1 MFRSLR
7 FKIIV
12 FLIIANG
19 LSFVAM
25 SIISYEV
32 SNKRMNAQLE
42 KQSMVDLSNTV
53 SNLNTML
60 SLRLHEAEVLTESED
75 IRNGSNSVKLNSLK
89 QHIVKSGIHYEHI
102 GIAERTGA
110 LTLAD
115 GESLQVGQLPAFQQ
129 ALLGISS
136 ISDPVLDARGRPIVW
151 LFIPLYDPGN
161 PDWRITEVAAF
172 AVDSY
177 ALFHPILTVRSDDY
191 EDSAFTLVDR
201 EMNLLHNS
209 SIPEYILERNYVRDE
224 PSSSSFAEQIRS
236 TEQGNGEVYL
246 FGRVLKLFYV
256 KVPGHDWYAVYTVAK
271 KEFEAP
277 LRTVLWNNMAYIGA
291 AEIALGVFLYL
302 FTSRMIL
309 SRLNQ
314 IVGATR
320 QVASGDFYTLP
331 IPTRSKDE
339 LGTLADSVNSMT
351 EKLRYLFEPFQTFIK
366 HYKYA
371 MIVTDA
377 AFRVTA
383 FNTRAQEMLGYSE
396 PEVIGKRMLLH
407 WYDPNQVQTRARKYS
422 EQLSA
427 RMEADESVIFAP
439 TLNGLQADSEWIMH
453 AKDGS
458 KILVSSIP
466 SVMRHPDGSTKGYVL
481 LVRDISELKQ
491 TAATNTRLFE
501 IMESAHD
508 MISTFD
514 LHGRMF
520 YVNQAGLAFLGI
532 DELDES
538 NNQIKN
544 YLTISNALQFA
555 DGLQIAERM
564 GFWQSETE
572 FVHAGGEIQTV
583 SMIVVPHRSDDGGET
598 FYSTIVRDMTD
609 RKTIERQLLQAK
621 EAADEA
627 NEAKSSFLARMS
639 HEIRTPLNGI
649 IGLTYL
655 LQKSDLTAIQQ
666 DYLRQITDSSHNL
679 LHILNAV
686 LDFSKLEA
694 DKLSLEHV
702 PFRLEESIMRLG
714 GMFSVLLGP
723 KPVDFMIQV
732 DPRIPAELIGDP
744 TRLEQVLL
752 NLGSNAIK
760 FTNEGLVEMQIKL
773 MEITDE
779 QATLSF
785 SVSDTGIGMTPDQLS
800 KLFTPFVQADDK
812 TSRKYGGTGLGL
824 VISHSLVDRMGGNIQ
839 VASTHHVGSTF
850 SFNLRFE
857 LTEPAQ
863 RTHSQ
868 ASFNRRVLVLEDQ
881 PIVGLLWRQLLE
893 SMGCECSIASCFEE
907 VLELLKPSRWDIAII
922 DMEAGDMH
930 GEETWATWI
939 GTLRD
944 HGIKVVSSTSLL
956 GRDALQYVADE
967 LKPDA
972 VITKPVS
979 SMQIR
984 RMLEVVF
991 ADAEFR
997 NEAAASSESESESES
1012 ESVRPDS
1019 SQVAQTAAYRVLVV
1033 DDQELNRLVAQ
1044 QLLEEHGFEVRLAR
1058 SGESA
1063 IRAVTEQFPNA
1074 VLMDLHMPEMDGI
1087 ETTLQLRKLY
1097 DPERLPI
1104 IALTADVTEEQHQK
1118 CLSSGMNDIVT
1129 KPINPSVLISILSRY
1144 LEQKLVSKSNP
1155 APAADEVQDTPYLQT
1170 TIALNR
1176 LSGKWQLYVQLLE
1189 KFVDQYSN
1197 VAQQLQ
1203 ALSVDPSLE
1212 PAIRLAHS
1220 LSGASG
1226 HLGAANLQYAATSL
1240 EQALSNGQDGHSEL
1254 RQVEQALTQ
1263 TISHIRA
1270 FIRQKSH

>member
-19 LSFVAM
+19 LSFIGM
-25 SIISYEV
+25 SLISYEI

-42 KQSMVDLSNTV
+42 NQSMIDLNNTV
-53 SNLNTML
+53 SNLNTLL

-75 IRNGSNSVKLNSLK
+75 IRSGPRQVQLSSLEY
-89 QHIVKSGIHYEHI
+89 HVMRSGVQYKYF

-110 LTLAD
+110 LALTN
-115 GESLQVGQLPAFQQ
+115 GSNMQVGHFPAFKQ

-136 ISDPVLDARGRPIVW
+136 ISDPVLDEAGKPIVW
-151 LFIPLYDPGN
+151 LFVPLFDLGN
-161 PDWRITEVAAF
+161 PDWRITEVAAL

-177 ALFHPILTVRSDDY
+177 SLFHPILSVKSDDY
-191 EDSAFTLVDR
+191 EDSAITLIDR
-201 EMNLLHNS
+201 ETNLLHYS
-209 SIPEYILERNYVRDE
+209 SNPELILKRNYVRDE
-224 PSSSSFAEQIRS
+224 PSTASFAEQIKT
-236 TEQGNGEVYL
+236 TEQGKGDVYL

-256 KVPGHDWYAVYTVAK
+256 KVTGHDWYAVFTVSK
-271 KEFEAP
+271 QEFEAP
-277 LRTVLWNNMAYIGA
+277 LRNVLWNNMTFIGA
-291 AEIALGVFLYL
+291 AEIVLGLFLYL
-302 FTSRMIL
+302 FTSKVIL
-309 SRLNQ
+309 KRLKQ
-314 IVGATR
+314 IAGVTQ
-320 QVASGDFYTLP
+320 QVASGDFYTPP
-331 IPTRSKDE
+331 IPTGSKDE
-339 LGTLADSVNSMT
+339 LGLLADSVNSMT

-371 MIVTDA
+371 MIVTDS

-383 FNTRAQEMLGYSE
+383 YNTRAQEMLGYSE
-396 PEVIGKRMLLH
+396 SEVIGKRMLLN
-407 WYDPNQVQTRARKYS
+407 WYDPNQVQTRAKQYS
-422 EQLSA
+422 EQMNA
-427 RMEADESVIFAP
+427 TMEADESVIFAS
-439 TLNGLQADSEWIMH
+439 TLNEFQADSEWIVH
-453 AKDGS
+453 ARDGS

-466 SVMRHPDGSTKGYVL
+466 SVMRHPDGSIKGYVL

-491 TAATNTRLFE
+491 TAATNTRLLE

-514 LHGRMF
+514 LHGRML

-532 DELDES
+532 DELNES

-564 GFWQSETE
+564 GYWQSETE
-572 FVHAGGEIQTV
+572 FVHVNGELQTV
-583 SMIVVPHRSDDGGET
+583 SMIVVPHHSDDGGET
-598 FYSTIVRDMTD
+598 FYSTIVRDITD

-621 EAADEA
+621 ESADEA

-702 PFRLEESIMRLG
+702 PFRLEESMMRLG

-732 DPRIPAELIGDP
+732 DPRIPDELIGDP

-760 FTNEGLVEMQIKL
+760 FTNEGLIELQIKL
-773 MEITDE
+773 TEHTDD
-779 QATLSF
+779 QVTLSF
-785 SVSDTGIGMTPDQLS
+785 SVSDTGIGMTPAQLS

-839 VASTHHVGSTF
+839 VVSTQHVGSTF
-850 SFNLRFE
+850 SFSLRFMLSE
-857 LTEPAQ
+857 SASHVRSLEI
-863 RTHSQ
+863 HS
-868 ASFNRRVLVLEDQ
+868 SRVLVLEDQ
-881 PIVGLLWRQLLE
+881 PIVGDHWRLMLE
-893 SMGCECSIASCFEE
+893 SMGCKCSIANCFEE

-930 GEETWATWI
+930 GEETWAAWI
-939 GTLRD
+939 GTLRA

-967 LKPDA
+967 LKPEA
-972 VITKPVS
+972 VLTKPVS
-979 SMQIR
+979 TMQVR
-984 RMLEVVF
+984 RMLQVV
-991 ADAEFR
+991 ASDAEFR
-997 NEAAASSESESESES
+997 KEAAAASESGSSDVRQASEK
-1012 ESVRPDS
+1012 
-1019 SQVAQTAAYRVLVV
+1019 AAIRVLVV

-1044 QLLEEHGFEVRLAR
+1044 QLLKQHGFEVRLAR

-1063 IRAVTEQFPNA
+1063 IQAVSEQLPHA
-1074 VLMDLHMPEMDGI
+1074 ILMDLHMPEMDGI
-1087 ETTLQLRKLY
+1087 ETTKRLRKMY
-1097 DPERLPI
+1097 GPERLPI
-1104 IALTADVTEEQHQK
+1104 IALTADVTEEQHLK
-1118 CLSSGMNDIVT
+1118 CLASGMNDVVT
-1129 KPINPSVLISILSRY
+1129 KPINPPVLISALSRW
-1144 LEQKLVSKSNP
+1144 LQQEADDIGSRP
-1155 APAADEVQDTPYLQT
+1155 AQVAEDDQDTPYLQAA
-1170 TIALNR
+1170 IALNR
-1176 LSGKWQLYVQLLE
+1176 LSGKQQLYVQLLE
-1189 KFVDQYSN
+1189 KFDAQYSN

-1203 ALSVDPSLE
+1203 SLIADPNLE

-1226 HLGAANLQYAATSL
+1226 HLGATVLQHAASAL
-1240 EQALSNGQDGHSEL
+1240 EQALRNGQDGHSEWIQL
-1254 RQVEQALTQ
+1254 EQAQSL
-1263 TISHIRA
+1263 TISQIRA
-1270 FIRQKSH
+1270 YLDKKSN

>member
-25 SIISYEV
+25 SIISYEI

-42 KQSMVDLSNTV
+42 NQSMVDLRNTV
-53 SNLNTML
+53 ANLNTML
-60 SLRLHEAEVLTESED
+60 SLRLHEAEVLTDSEEF
-75 IRNGSNSVKLNSLK
+75 RTGTRQVKLNSLK
-89 QHIVKSGIHYEHI
+89 NNIEKFGFRYEYY

-110 LTLAD
+110 LALTD
-115 GESLQVGQLPAFQQ
+115 GRYMLVGQFPAFQE

-136 ISDPVLDARGRPIVW
+136 ISDPVLDADGKPIVW
-151 LFIPLYDPGN
+151 LFVPLYDQGN
-161 PDWRITEVAAF
+161 PEWQITDVAAL
-172 AVDSY
+172 AVDSFS
-177 ALFHPILTVRSDDY
+177 LFHPILSVKSDDY
-191 EDSAFTLVDR
+191 DDSSITLIDR
-201 EMNLLHNS
+201 DMDLLHYS
-209 SIPEYILERNYVRDE
+209 SSPDLILKRNYIRDE
-224 PSSSSFAEQIRS
+224 PSTSFFAEQIRM
-236 TEQGNGEVYL
+236 TEQGKGDVYL
-246 FGRVLKLFYV
+246 FGRVLKMFYV
-256 KVPGHDWYAVYTVAK
+256 KVPGHDWYAVFTVSK
-271 KEFEAP
+271 TEFEAP
-277 LRTVLWNNMAYIGA
+277 LRAVLWNNMTYIGA
-291 AEIALGVFLYL
+291 AEIVLGVFLYL
-302 FTSRMIL
+302 FTSRIIL
-309 SRLNQ
+309 SRLKL
-314 IVGATR
+314 IAAATQ
-320 QVASGDFYTLP
+320 QVASGDFYTP
-331 IPTRSKDE
+331 SIPTRSKDE
-339 LGTLADSVNSMT
+339 LGLLADSVNSMT

-383 FNTRAQEMLGYSE
+383 FNTRAQEMLDYSE
-396 PEVIGKRMLLH
+396 SEVIGKRMLLN
-407 WYDPNQVQTRARKYS
+407 WYDPIQVQTRAKKYS
-422 EQLSA
+422 EQMSST
-427 RMEADESVIFAP
+427 MEADESVIFFP
-439 TLNGLQADSEWIMH
+439 TLNGLQADSEWILH
-453 AKDGS
+453 AKNGG

-466 SVMRHPDGSTKGYVL
+466 SVMRHPDGSIKGYVL

-520 YVNQAGLAFLGI
+520 YVNQAGLEFLGI
-532 DELDES
+532 DELNDS
-538 NNQIKN
+538 NNQLKN

-555 DGLQIAERM
+555 DGLQMAERK
-564 GFWQSETE
+564 GYWQSETE
-572 FVHAGGEIQTV
+572 FVHASGELQTV

-598 FYSTIVRDMTD
+598 FYSTIVRDITD

-702 PFRLEESIMRLG
+702 PFRLDESIVRLG

-732 DPRIPAELIGDP
+732 DPRIPDELIGDP

-760 FTNEGLVEMQIKL
+760 FTNEGLIEMQIKL
-773 MEITDE
+773 TEMTDN

-785 SVSDTGIGMTPDQLS
+785 SVSDTGIGMTRAQLS

-839 VASTHHVGSTF
+839 VVSTHDVGSTF
-850 SFNLRFE
+850 AFSLRFE
-857 LTEPAQ
+857 LPESTPHTRSDE
-863 RTHSQ
+863 
-868 ASFNRRVLVLEDQ
+868 SFNSRVLVLEDQ
-881 PIVGLLWRQLLE
+881 PIVGHHWRLMLE

-907 VLELLKPSRWDIAII
+907 VLELLAQSRWDIAII

-930 GEETWATWI
+930 GEETWAAWV
-939 GTLRD
+939 GTLRA

-956 GRDALQYVADE
+956 GRDALQYVADD
-967 LKPDA
+967 LKPEA
-972 VITKPVS
+972 VLTKPVS
-979 SMQIR
+979 TLQVR
-984 RMLEVVF
+984 RMLQVVA
-991 ADAEFR
+991 ADAESR
-997 NEAAASSESESESES
+997 KEAASSAESGQPESHEQSKAG
-1012 ESVRPDS
+1012 VH
-1019 SQVAQTAAYRVLVV
+1019 RVLVV

-1044 QLLEEHGFEVRLAR
+1044 QLLEQHGFDVLLAS

-1063 IRAVTEQFPNA
+1063 IHAIAEQLPHA
-1074 VLMDLHMPEMDGI
+1074 VLMDLHMPDMDGI
-1087 ETTLQLRKLY
+1087 ETTFRLRKLY
-1097 DPERLPI
+1097 SPEQLPI
-1104 IALTADVTEEQHQK
+1104 IALTADVTDEQHQK
-1118 CLSSGMNDIVT
+1118 CLTSGMNDIVT
-1129 KPINPSVLISILSRY
+1129 KPINPPALISALSRY
-1144 LEQKLVSKSNP
+1144 LQKGVATGSNL
-1155 APAADEVQDTPYLQT
+1155 AKAAVAAQDTPYLQT
-1170 TIALNR
+1170 AVALNR
-1176 LSGKWQLYVQLLE
+1176 LSGKRQLYVQLLE
-1189 KFVDQYSN
+1189 KFDDQYSN

-1203 ALSVDPSLE
+1203 SLTADPNLE

-1226 HLGAANLQYAATSL
+1226 HLGADMLQHAATAL
-1240 EQALSNGQDGHSEL
+1240 EQALRNGQAGHSEL
-1254 RQVEQALTQ
+1254 HHLEQALDLTMP
-1263 TISHIRA
+1263 HVRAYIRH
-1270 FIRQKSH
+1270 KK

>member
-19 LSFVAM
+19 LSFIAM
-25 SIISYEV
+25 SIISYEI

-42 KQSMVDLSNTV
+42 NQSMVDLSNTV
-53 SNLNTML
+53 ANLNTML
-60 SLRLHEAEVLTESED
+60 SLRLHEAEVLTESEE
-75 IRNGSNSVKLNSLK
+75 IRNGVKQEKISLLK
-89 QHIVKSGIHYEHI
+89 SQIEKSGVQYMYF

-115 GESLQVGQLPAFQQ
+115 GRNMLVGHLSAFQQ
-129 ALLGISS
+129 ALLGMSS
-136 ISDPVLDARGRPIVW
+136 ISDPVLDDGGYPIVW
-151 LFIPLYDPGN
+151 LFVPLFDQGN
-161 PDWRITEVAAF
+161 PDWRITEVAAL
-172 AVDSY
+172 AVDSFS
-177 ALFHPILTVRSDDY
+177 LFHPILSVKSDDY
-191 EDSAFTLVDR
+191 EDSDITLINRD
-201 EMNLLHNS
+201 MDMLHNS
-209 SIPEYILERNYVRDE
+209 SNPELILKRNYVRDE
-224 PSSSSFAEQIRS
+224 PSTSSFAEQIRM
-236 TEQGNGEVYL
+236 TEQGNGDVYL

-256 KVPGHDWYAVYTVAK
+256 KVPGHDWYAVFTVAK

-277 LRTVLWNNMAYIGA
+277 LRTVLWNNMTFIGA
-291 AEIALGVFLYL
+291 AEIVLGVFLYL
-302 FTSRMIL
+302 FTSGIIL
-309 SRLNQ
+309 RRLKQ
-314 IVGATR
+314 IASVTQ
-320 QVASGDFYTLP
+320 QVASGDFYTP
-331 IPTRSKDE
+331 SIPTRSKDE
-339 LGTLADSVNSMT
+339 LGMLADSVNSMT

-396 PEVIGKRMLLH
+396 SEVIGKRMLLN
-407 WYDPNQVQTRARKYS
+407 WYDPNQVQSRAKKYS
-422 EQLSA
+422 EQMGSA
-427 RMEADESVIFAP
+427 MEADESVIFAP
-439 TLNGLQADSEWIMH
+439 TLNGLQADSEWILH
-453 AKDGS
+453 AQGGR

-466 SVMRHPDGSTKGYVL
+466 SVMRHPDGTIKGYVL
-481 LVRDISELKQ
+481 LVRDISEIKQ
-491 TAATNTRLFE
+491 TAATNTRLYE

-532 DELDES
+532 DELNES

-564 GFWQSETE
+564 GYWQSETE
-572 FVHAGGEIQTV
+572 FVHVNGELQTV
-583 SMIVVPHRSDDGGET
+583 SMIVVPHHSDDGGET
-598 FYSTIVRDMTD
+598 FYSTIVRDITD
-609 RKTIERQLLQAK
+609 RKTIERQLLLAK
-621 EAADEA
+621 ETADEA

-655 LQKSDLTAIQQ
+655 LQKSDLSAIQQ
-666 DYLRQITDSSHNL
+666 DYIRQITDSSHNL

-702 PFRLEESIMRLG
+702 PFRLEESIMRLC

-732 DPRIPAELIGDP
+732 DPQIPDELIGDP

-760 FTNEGLVEMQIKL
+760 FTNEGIIELQIKL
-773 MEITDE
+773 AECTDD

-785 SVSDTGIGMTPDQLS
+785 SVSDTGIGMTPAQLS

-824 VISHSLVDRMGGNIQ
+824 VISHSLVDKMGGNIR
-839 VASTHHVGSTF
+839 VVSTPNVGSTF
-850 SFNLRFE
+850 SFYLRFALPE
-857 LTEPAQ
+857 SAPLS
-863 RTHSQ
+863 RSQ
-868 ASFNRRVLVLEDQ
+868 AINRSRVLVLEDQ
-881 PIVGLLWRQLLE
+881 PIVAHHWRLMLE

-907 VLELLKPSRWDIAII
+907 VLELLAQSRWDIAII

-939 GTLRD
+939 GTLRSY
-944 HGIKVVSSTSLL
+944 GIKVVSSTSLL

-967 LKPDA
+967 LKPEA

-979 SMQIR
+979 TMQVQ
-984 RMLEVVF
+984 RMLQVF
-991 ADAEFR
+991 ASDAEFTK
-997 NEAAASSESESESES
+997 EAAASSESGP
-1012 ESVRPDS
+1012 PDLDQAS
-1019 SQVAQTAAYRVLVV
+1019 KRAAYRVLVV
-1033 DDQELNRLVAQ
+1033 DDQDLNRLVAQ
-1044 QLLEEHGFEVRLAR
+1044 QLLEQHGFGVRLAG

-1063 IRAVTEQFPNA
+1063 IRAIQDELPHA

-1087 ETTLQLRKLY
+1087 ETTVRLRKLY
-1097 DPERLPI
+1097 GPERLPI
-1104 IALTADVTEEQHQK
+1104 IALTADVTEEQHLK
-1118 CLSSGMNDIVT
+1118 CLASGMNEIIT
-1129 KPINPSVLISILSRY
+1129 KPINPPVLFSALSRW
-1144 LEQKLVSKSNP
+1144 LQKDAVVSASHASP
-1155 APAADEVQDTPYLQT
+1155 VPEAFEDTPYLQAGL
-1170 TIALNR
+1170 ALSR
-1176 LSGKWQLYVQLLE
+1176 LSGKRQLYVQLLE
-1189 KFVDQYSN
+1189 KFVAQYSH

-1203 ALSVDPSLE
+1203 SQSIDPNLE

-1226 HLGAANLQYAATSL
+1226 HLGATMLQHAASAL
-1240 EQALSNGQDGHSEL
+1240 EQALRNGQDGLPEL
-1254 RQVEQALTQ
+1254 IHVEQALNRTLSQ
-1263 TISHIRA
+1263 ISA
-1270 FIRQKSH
+1270 YIRQKSN